1 MSSPGLTLRVL
12 PDSDAVAQFRAQQ
25 FLDAV
30 AARPELVFLGNTGR
44 TPRAMY
50 RLIAAQAP
58 DLSRVR
64 LRLLDCWVL
73 APETG
78 FDSLQHPASFT
89 GYVQD
94 AFLRLLPEAYRPR
107 DVRMLP
113 EALTTCRELEQA
125 LAAQHG
131 VWHRPPHPRTGQPG
145 AEVVISAAATGVLA
159 RVRDACAEYETLLA
173 AAPPDVVS
181 LGIGQRPYPHMAF
194 NNGPFTRVEAPTHL
208 THTDEA
214 VRLAESAAFG
224 GVERVPGFALTVGP
238 ATILGGGSV
247 WVTATG
253 AGKAAAV
260 AELFLDPGAADHEL
274 RGSMA
279 YVLRHAAADL
289 LLDQAA
295 AAELLR
301 DGPAELARRYHA
313 AGIELR
319 LPGA

>member
-1 MSSPGLTLRVL
+1 MSQRTLTLRIL
-12 PDSDAVAQFRAQQ
+12 PDSEAAAQCRARQ

-30 AARPELVFLGNTGR
+30 ARKPELVFLGNTGR

-50 RLIAAQAP
+50 RSIAAAAP
-58 DLSRVR
+58 DLSRLSVR
-64 LRLLDCWVL
+64 MLDCWVL
-73 APETG
+73 APASG

-89 GYVQD
+89 GYLEA
-94 AFLRLLPEAYRPR
+94 AFLRLLPESGRPR

-113 EALTTCRELEQA
+113 EDLTTCGEVERA

-131 VWHRPPHPRTGQPG
+131 VWHRPPHPRTGEPG
-145 AEVVISAAATGVLA
+145 AEVVIEPAATGVLA
-159 RVRDACAEYETLLA
+159 RVRDACAAYESLLRV
-173 AAPPDVVS
+173 APPDLVS
-181 LGIGQRPYPHMAF
+181 LGVGLRPYPHMAF

-208 THTDEA
+208 TCTDEA
-214 VRLAESAAFG
+214 VRLAEATAFG
-224 GVERVPGFALTVGP
+224 GADRVPAFALTVGP
-238 ATILGGGSV
+238 ATILAGGTI

-260 AELFLDPGAADHEL
+260 AELFADPGAPDHEL

-279 YVLRHAAADL
+279 YVLRHPDVDL
-289 LLDQAA
+289 VLDQPA

-301 DGPAELARRYHA
+301 DGREALARHYHA

-319 LPGA
+319 LV